1 MDCYILCGGQ
11 SLRMGQDK
19 GLMKAGNQYLVEYA
33 LKAVDNIFPEI
44 FLLTNNLEYKKFG
57 FELVSDIVP
66 NLGPLGGIYTALIH
80 SAHDQVFIL
89 PCDTPNITDETL
101 KYFLQASIHYHSAI
115 ATYDGRLHPMIAKYH
130 KLLLPNVK
138 KCLELHQLKVQDFV
152 VKNEILNIPFEKNFE
167 SSLFQNI
174 NTQNELL
181 LYSQRMKQIKVVPF
195 GKIQDIV
202 TSSTTVS
209 FKGKNMIE
217 LKMLLLSLYPNLEN
231 EFFQMAINEKL
242 SNDMD
247 IIKDGDEVALLPPFS
262 GG

>member
-11 SLRMGQDK
+11 SLRMSQDK

-44 FLLTNNLEYKKFG
+44 FLLTSNLEYEKFG

-80 SAHDQVFIL
+80 SVHEQVFIL
-89 PCDTPNITDETL
+89 PCDTPNISDETL
-101 KYFLQASIHYHSAI
+101 KYFLQASSHYHSAI
-115 ATYDGRLHPMIAKYH
+115 ASYDGRLHPMIAKYH
-130 KLLLPNVK
+130 KSLLPNLK

-152 VKNEILNIPFEKNFE
+152 IKNEIPSIPFEKNFD

-181 LYSQRMKQIKVVPF
+181 LYSQRMKQIKVVTF

-209 FKGKNMIE
+209 FEGKNMIE
-217 LKMLLLSLYPNLEN
+217 LKTLLLSLYPNLEN
-231 EFFQMAINEKL
+231 EFFQMAINQNL

-247 IIKDGDEVALLPPFS
+247 LIQDGDEVALLPPFS